1 MTTSENAAPVTADQL
16 PELPEGFHWKIT
28 AAPSSIDPSIIQT
41 RLWLRRDTAL
51 SDDPGLGY
59 SMNNDHVAFTSIS
72 KGAKWIQNP
81 SLEVLTAHAEAILS
95 KTSTRW
101 TLCLPT
107 ELEKPSNF

>member
-1 MTTSENAAPVTADQL
+1 MTTSENASSVTVDQL

-28 AAPSSIDPSIIQT
+28 SAPSSIDPRIVQT
-41 RLWLRRDTAL
+41 RLWLRRNTAM

-59 SMNNDHVAFTSIS
+59 SMSNNDHVAFTSVT
-72 KGAKWIQNP
+72 KGAKWIQDP

-101 TLCLPT
+101 TLGLPT
-107 ELEKPSNF
+107 DLEAPQI

>member
-1 MTTSENAAPVTADQL
+1 MTTSENAPAVTVDQL

-28 AAPSSIDPSIIQT
+28 SAPSSIDPSIIQT
-41 RLWLRRDTAL
+41 RLWLRKNTAM

-59 SMNNDHVAFTSIS
+59 SMNNNDQVAFTSVT
-72 KGAKWIQNP
+72 KGAKWIQDP

-101 TLCLPT
+101 TLGLPT
-107 ELEKPSNF
+107 DLEKPQI